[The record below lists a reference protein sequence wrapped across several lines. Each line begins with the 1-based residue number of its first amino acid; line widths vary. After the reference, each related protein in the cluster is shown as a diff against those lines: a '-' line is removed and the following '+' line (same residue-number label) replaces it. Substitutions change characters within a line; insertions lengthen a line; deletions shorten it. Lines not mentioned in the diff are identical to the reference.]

1 MSGFVSKLLSNNVL
15 EARNILDEKLKGI
28 IENKINQ
35 IKLRLAAE
43 MFEECG
49 AEVDFEIEEISEGNI
64 MKMGRTKMVRIRIR
78 GGKVQRRKKLSAVPG
93 FTIRGGKMVRMSPM
107 ERRHRKMAARR
118 AKFKRRAKMQQ
129 ALRKRRISLRRRG
142 TYGL

>member
-15 EARNILDEKLKGI
+15 EARNILDERLKEL

-35 IKLRLAAE
+35 IKLRMAAE
-43 MFEECG
+43 MFEDCG
-49 AEVDFEIEEISEGNI
+49 ADVAFEIEDITEGNI
-64 MKMGRTKMVRIRIR
+64 MKMGRTKVVRIRIR
-78 GGKVQRRKKLSAVPG
+78 AGKVQRRKKLSAVPG
-93 FTIRGGKMVRMSPM
+93 FTIRGGKMIRMSPM

-118 AKFKRRAKMQQ
+118 ARFKRRAKMKQ
-129 ALRKRRISLRRRG
+129 ALRKRRISLRKRG

>member
-15 EARNILDEKLKGI
+15 EARNLLDDRLKEL

-35 IKLRLAAE
+35 IKLRMAAE
-43 MFEECG
+43 MFEDCG
-49 AEVDFEIEEISEGNI
+49 AEVDFEIEDISEGNI
-64 MKMGRTKMVRIRIR
+64 MKMGRTKVVRIRIR
-78 GGKVQRRKKLSAVPG
+78 AGKVQRRKKLSAVPG
-93 FTIRGGKMVRMSPM
+93 FTIRGGRMIRMSPM

-118 AKFKRRAKMQQ
+118 AKFKRRAKMKQ
-129 ALRKRRISLRRRG
+129 ALRKRRISLRKRG

>member
-15 EARNILDEKLKGI
+15 EARNILDERLKEL

-35 IKLRLAAE
+35 IKLRMAAE
-43 MFEECG
+43 MFEDCG
-49 AEVDFEIEEISEGNI
+49 ADVDFEIEEISEGNI
-64 MKMGRTKMVRIRIR
+64 MKMGRTKVVRIRIR
-78 GGKVQRRKKLSAVPG
+78 AGKVQRRKKLSAVPG
-93 FTIRGGKMVRMSPM
+93 FTIRGGRMVRMSPM

-118 AKFKRRAKMQQ
+118 ARFKRRAKMKQ
-129 ALRKRRISLRRRG
+129 ALRKRRISLRKRG

>member
-78 GGKVQRRKKLSAVPG
+78 GGKIQRRKKLSAVPG
-93 FTIRGGKMVRMSPM
+93 YTIRGGKLIRMSPM

-118 AKFKRRAKMQQ
+118 AKFKRRAKMKQ
-129 ALRKRRISLRRRG
+129 ALRKRRISLRKRG

>member
-15 EARNILDEKLKGI
+15 EARNILDEKLKEL

-35 IKLRLAAE
+35 IKLRMAAE
-43 MFEECG
+43 MFEDCG
-49 AEVDFEIEEISEGNI
+49 ADVDFEIEEISEGNI
-64 MKMGRTKMVRIRIR
+64 MKMGRTKVVRIRIR
-78 GGKVQRRKKLSAVPG
+78 AGKVQRRKKLSAVPG
-93 FTIRGGKMVRMSPM
+93 FTIRGGRMVRMSPM

-118 AKFKRRAKMQQ
+118 AKFKRRAKMKQ
-129 ALRKRRISLRRRG
+129 ALRKRRISLRKRG